1 VTVEYS
7 GKGDPAR
14 SLALLWRTS
23 ERTSRKGKP
32 DLSVDRIVRAAIE
45 VADADGLQA
54 LSMRRVAER
63 LGVGTMSLYTYVP
76 GKPELLDVM
85 LDTVY
90 GETAYGETAYGETGH
105 AETAYGETAYGETA
119 YGETGHA
126 ETAYGETAY
135 GETGHAETAYGGT
148 GQGET
153 AGPEEVPGGWRRRLE
168 VIARE
173 NWRLYLR
180 HPWLL
185 QVAAS
190 RPVLGPNVTAKYDY
204 ELRAVDG
211 IGLTD
216 VEMDSVITLVTG
228 FVHGTARGAVEAA
241 QAESRTG
248 LSDEQWWAAHAP
260 FFSRIADVGRFP
272 TAARVGQATGEAL
285 GAAYSA
291 EHAFE
296 FGLQRVL
303 DGIEALVSG
312 RASAP
317 PAD

>member
-1 VTVEYS
+1 MTVEYS

-23 ERTSRKGKP
+23 ERASRKGKP
-32 DLSVDRIVRAAIE
+32 ELSVDRIVRAAIE
-45 VADADGLQA
+45 VADAEGLPA

-76 GKPELLDVM
+76 GKPELFDVM

-90 GETAYGETAYGETGH
+90 GETAR
-105 AETAYGETAYGETA
+105 
-119 YGETGHA
+119 
-126 ETAYGETAY
+126 
-135 GETGHAETAYGGT
+135 
-148 GQGET
+148 
-153 AGPEEVPGGWRRRLE
+153 PDDVPGGWRGRLE
-168 VIARE
+168 QIARE
-173 NWRLYLR
+173 NWALYLR

-185 QVAAS
+185 QVATS

-216 VEMDSVITLVTG
+216 LEMDSVITLVTG

-241 QAESRTG
+241 QVESQTG
-248 LSDEQWWAAHAP
+248 LTDEQWWAAHAP
-260 FFSRIADVGRFP
+260 FLSRITDAARYP
-272 TAARVGQATGEAL
+272 TAARVGQAAGEAL
-285 GAAYSA
+285 NAAYSP

-296 FGLQRVL
+296 FGLERVL
-303 DGIEALVSG
+303 DGVEALIS
-312 RASAP
+312 RRSA
-317 PAD
+317 

>member
-1 VTVEYS
+1 MTVEYP

-23 ERTSRKGKP
+23 ERASRKGKP
-32 DLSVDRIVRAAIE
+32 ELGVGRIVRAAID
-45 VADADGLQA
+45 VADAEGLQA
-54 LSMRRVAER
+54 LSMRRVAEK

-90 GETAYGETAYGETGH
+90 GETAR
-105 AETAYGETAYGETA
+105 
-119 YGETGHA
+119 
-126 ETAYGETAY
+126 
-135 GETGHAETAYGGT
+135 
-148 GQGET
+148 
-153 AGPEEVPGGWRRRLE
+153 PEDVPGGWRDRLE
-168 VIARE
+168 LIARE
-173 NWRLYLR
+173 NFALYLR

-185 QVAAS
+185 QVASS

-204 ELRAVDG
+204 ELRAIDG

-216 VEMDSVITLVTG
+216 LEMDSVITLVTG

-241 QAESRTG
+241 QAESLTG
-248 LSDEQWWAAHAP
+248 MTDQQWWAAHAP
-260 FFSRIADVGRFP
+260 FLSRISDPILFP
-272 TAARVGQATGEAL
+272 TASRVGQAAGEELQAP
-285 GAAYSA
+285 YSP

-303 DGIEALVSG
+303 DGVEVLVNS
-312 RASAP
+312 RSSA
-317 PAD
+317 

>member
-1 VTVEYS
+1 MTVEYS

-23 ERTSRKGKP
+23 ERASRKGKP
-32 DLSVDRIVRAAIE
+32 ELSVGRIVRAAIE
-45 VADADGLQA
+45 VADAEGLQA

-76 GKPELLDVM
+76 GKPELFDVM

-90 GETAYGETAYGETGH
+90 GETAR
-105 AETAYGETAYGETA
+105 
-119 YGETGHA
+119 
-126 ETAYGETAY
+126 
-135 GETGHAETAYGGT
+135 
-148 GQGET
+148 
-153 AGPEEVPGGWRRRLE
+153 PEDVPGGWRGRLE
-168 VIARE
+168 QIARE
-173 NWRLYLR
+173 NWALYLR
-180 HPWLL
+180 HPWML

-216 VEMDSVITLVTG
+216 LEMDSVITLVTG
-228 FVHGTARGAVEAA
+228 FVHGAARGAVEAA
-241 QAESRTG
+241 QAESLTG
-248 LSDEQWWAAHAP
+248 MTDEQWWAAHAP
-260 FFSRIADVGRFP
+260 FLSRITDVARYP
-272 TAARVGQATGEAL
+272 TAARVGQAAGEAL
-285 GAAYSA
+285 NAAYSP

-303 DGIEALVSG
+303 DGIEALIS
-312 RASAP
+312 RRSA
-317 PAD
+317 